1 MSDSKIH
8 IIKLLMKPNLLLRK
22 TEQGQRTKKSTF
34 YKKKKKK
41 NRTRHTCNLR
51 DVFQNTSLCFGKAS
65 FVYKTLKVLGCNYK
79 FFEKT

>member
-34 YKKKKKK
+34 YKKKKK

>member
-8 IIKLLMKPNLLLRK
+8 IIKLLMKPNLLVRK
-22 TEQGQRTKKSTF
+22 LNKDKEQRKVLFAKKE
-34 YKKKKKK
+34 K
-41 NRTRHTCNLR
+41 NRTMYICNLC
-51 DVFQNTSLCFGKAS
+51 DVFQNTSLYFGKAS